1 MFDLTPKQARFVEE
15 YLVDLNATQAA
26 VRAGYSAKGAD
37 TAGPRLLENPEI
49 KAAIDAAKIDRSE
62 QTEITSERVLKEI
75 ANMAFYDPA
84 QLIGAARELTD
95 ASEALEGEGI
105 VSIDGKRYA
114 ISGITSAVDI
124 LKLPEDVRRAIVGW
138 GYDRNQN
145 FTLKLADKSKALDQL
160 ARHLSLY
167 KDTMELR
174 GLEGLS
180 DRLARARLRA
190 DQDAYVEP
198 SSAPVPEPRAAA
210 PDQVARVPEPK
221 PETEPER
228 PAISADWEEPRAAP
242 YQPILQYQER
252 QGFADTDYENADDG
266 FLAARRNT

>member
-15 YLVDLNATQAA
+15 YLIDLNATQAA
-26 VRAGYSAKGAD
+26 IRAGYSARGAD

-49 KAAIDAAKIDRSE
+49 KAAIDAAKNERSE
-62 QTEITSERVLKEI
+62 QTEITSERVLREI

-84 QLIGAARELTD
+84 QLIGAARELSD
-95 ASEALEGEGI
+95 ASEALDGEGI

-174 GLEGLS
+174 GLEGLG
-180 DRLARARLRA
+180 DRLARARLRS
-190 DQDAYVEP
+190 DRDTYVSEP
-198 SSAPVPEPRAAA
+198 SSAPAPETAPAVQEEPAPEPN
-210 PDQVARVPEPK
+210 PES
-221 PETEPER
+221 EPER
-228 PAISADWEEPRAAP
+228 AAISADWEEPKAAP
-242 YQPILQYQER
+242 YQPILQYPER

-266 FLAARRNT
+266 FLAVRKT